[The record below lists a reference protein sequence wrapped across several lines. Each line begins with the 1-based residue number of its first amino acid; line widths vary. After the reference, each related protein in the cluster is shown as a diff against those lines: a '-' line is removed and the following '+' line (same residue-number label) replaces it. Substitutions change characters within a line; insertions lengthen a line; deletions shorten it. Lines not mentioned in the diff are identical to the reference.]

1 MPTQR
6 IPPEDDKVRE
16 ERAAIAAEQ
25 SNREIAHEAAKYAIQ
40 LIKEQIA
47 REDVE
52 RISNEVASRIVQQA
66 FKDVGIKLS
75 NGGLDESKAN
85 WTWTTKRRRMEEEI
99 ISQGLKA
106 IGTAV
111 VLGFFTMAAF
121 YIKGT
126 IQ

>member
-6 IPPEDDKVRE
+6 IPPEDEKLRN
-16 ERAAIAAEQ
+16 ERAVIAAEQ
-25 SNREIAHEAAKYAIQ
+25 TNRDIAREAAEHAIE

-52 RISNEVASRIVQQA
+52 RMATEIATRIVQQA

-85 WTWTTKRRRMEEEI
+85 WTWTTKRRKMEEEI
-99 ISQGLKA
+99 VSQGLKA